1 MDKRE
6 NKKIKKQKVSE
17 TRDLENE
24 TNNKIIEKEIRKNN
38 NKKNQNKAQ
47 FMS

>member
-24 TNNKIIEKEIRKNN
+24 TNNKIIYPPIYLSFRKTIG
-38 NKKNQNKAQ
+38 KSFA
-47 FMS
+47 